1 MANAGHYVG
10 VVLFDEHPP
19 PTAVAALTPG
29 QLRRDVLLADGQG
42 RRDAF
47 DDYYQSLTVG
57 LTCSEKP
64 DHLRP
69 SLIHINKLAGKYIWG
84 TL

>member
-1 MANAGHYVG
+1 MI
-10 VVLFDEHPP
+10 LFDEHPAP
-19 PTAVAALTPG
+19 AAVTPLTPG
-29 QLRRDVLLADGQG
+29 QLRRDVLLANGQG
-42 RRDAF
+42 CRDAL

-57 LTCSEKP
+57 LTRSEKP

-69 SLIHINKLAGKYIWG
+69 SLIHITNLAGKYIWG